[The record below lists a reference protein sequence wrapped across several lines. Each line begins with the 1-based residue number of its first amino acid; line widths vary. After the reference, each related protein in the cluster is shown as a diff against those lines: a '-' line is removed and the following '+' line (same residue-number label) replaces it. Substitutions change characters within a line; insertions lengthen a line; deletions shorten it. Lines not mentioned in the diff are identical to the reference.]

1 MGGSQ
6 RHKRSNSYSWSKNL
20 THEFCADYLVVMED
34 FKMKNGD
41 HEEAVDK
48 ILKNV
53 KTQVSE
59 KKRKKGELKI
69 DSARKKKK
77 SQAPELI
84 SADLD
89 DVLAGPE
96 DEPGSIENG
105 DNAFEWMIAPT
116 KVSEFYK
123 DYWEKKPLHIKRSD
137 PTYYKTVFST
147 KAFEKVIR
155 EQRVLYG
162 KNLDVT
168 SYDGKRETHNPV
180 GRVFPAVLWDF
191 YNNGCSIRMLN
202 PQTFHNG
209 VWRLCSTLQD
219 HFQNMV
225 GANVYLTPPGTQGFA
240 PHWDDVEVFL
250 LQLEGKK
257 HWKIYG
263 PREDSEILPRFSSG
277 NFSQSEF
284 PKPMM
289 EFDMCPGDFLYMPRG
304 TVHQGNCMESDHSL
318 HIALS
323 TYQLNSWTDLFEKL
337 LPAALARASQE
348 DPEFR
353 RGIPRDFLRV
363 MGVAREDDETE
374 ARSGHLAKIGE
385 LLGKLVQYAPV
396 DAAADQMGKRLMGD
410 LLPPALEEG
419 ERARTVLGDG
429 ERWHSVKKTVVNR
442 VEMDPDTSIRLVRAS
457 ACRLVSEDD
466 TVQLYYSTE
475 NTRQYREMGVEDHSL
490 EVGEELAPAVEQLV
504 TTYPGWLKVE
514 ELQCEEL
521 EQRMRLAADLWEK
534 GIIMTSEPLESHY
547 DDP

>member
-1 MGGSQ
+1 MEEGLGVGNVSSGNGKFTNSDGAKNKKN
-6 RHKRSNSYSWSKNL
+6 KRKS
-20 THEFCADYLVVMED
+20 
-34 FKMKNGD
+34 
-41 HEEAVDK
+41 
-48 ILKNV
+48 NV
-53 KTQVSE
+53 KVGSDKTS
-59 KKRKKGELKI
+59 K
-69 DSARKKKK
+69 KKKK
-77 SQAPELI
+77 SPSGEAPELVPI
-84 SADLD
+84 ID
-89 DVLAGPE
+89 DSLFDDPE
-96 DEPGSIENG
+96 DEPGSIEIA
-105 DNAFEWMIAPT
+105 DQALEWLISPT
-116 KVSEFYK
+116 SEEIFYR
-123 DYWEKKPLHIKRSD
+123 DHWEKKPLLIKRSD
-137 PTYYKTVFST
+137 PAYYKTVFST
-147 KAFEKVIR
+147 KSLEKILR
-155 EQRVLYG
+155 ENNILYG
-162 KNLDVT
+162 KNIDIT
-168 SYDGKRETHNPV
+168 SFDKDTRETHNTS
-180 GRVFPAVLWDF
+180 GRVLPPVLWDF
-191 YNNGCSIRMLN
+191 FNNGCSVRLLN
-202 PQTFHNG
+202 PQTYHAA

-219 HFQNMV
+219 HFHSMV

-318 HIALS
+318 HITLS

-374 ARSGHLAKIGE
+374 ARSGHLAKVGE